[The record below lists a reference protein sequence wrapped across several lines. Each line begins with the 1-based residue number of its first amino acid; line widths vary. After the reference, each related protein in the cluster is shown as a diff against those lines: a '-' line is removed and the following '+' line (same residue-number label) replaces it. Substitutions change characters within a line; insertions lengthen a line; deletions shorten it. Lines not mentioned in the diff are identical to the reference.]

1 MIKGFSAYIN
11 EAYNNPKD
19 FIDIKY
25 GNPLKWQKESMDL
38 GSPLLKIATENGM
51 MEKWKS
57 RIPPLQGSDIVKKS
71 IEDLIMLGSS
81 LNPDDENFIKEAEKD
96 LIGMYLNFLKINGQT
111 SITREDLEAITNQLD
126 PITFELKYHFNYPRP
141 LQLSLEHGLSL
152 YPSQPTDACSP
163 SYPSGHTIDSF
174 VIGQLIAKKL
184 PQLEDSVLELAE
196 KISFSRNQGGIHF
209 VFDSDYSK
217 EIVSDI
223 LSLDFLSL

>member
-19 FIDIKY
+19 LIDIKY
-25 GNPLKWQKESMDL
+25 GNPLKWQKEAMDL

-51 MEKWKS
+51 MEKWKG
-57 RIPPLQGSDIVKKS
+57 RIPPLQGSDTVKKS

-111 SITREDLEAITNQLD
+111 LITREDLEAITNQLD

-174 VIGQLIAKKL
+174 VIGRLIAKKL
-184 PQLEDSVLELAE
+184 PQLENSVLELSE

-209 VFDSDYSK
+209 VFDSDYGK
-217 EIVSDI
+217 EIASDI